1 MSTVADVVR
10 RHGPAYLT
18 RFGRAVL
25 PSHARALRDIAR
37 CRTEEMGGH
46 IAHCED
52 CGAEHSRHHSCRNRA
67 CGQCGADRTDAWLRS
82 QRELLLPVRYF
93 HVVFTLPAELRFIIR
108 SHQKPLLAALFRAAF
123 ESLSALCCDPRH
135 LGGRVGALAVL
146 HTWSRT
152 LEWHPHIHMLV
163 PSGALDDDGRWIT
176 VRGRK
181 KEFLVPVKALARKFR
196 GRFLYLVRRA
206 VPTVRLP
213 YLPKEKKWN
222 VFCKPSVQGPERV
235 LEYLGRYVHK
245 TALSN
250 RAIVE
255 CTDRSV
261 TFRYRDSKDQRL
273 RTMALPPR
281 EFLRRF
287 LQHVQPR
294 GFHRIRSYGL
304 LHSSQRVTLRRLQLM
319 LQPKASV
326 DSTLE
331 NERVNRRPRCPACN
345 SERLRIVRQIAATGG
360 RRYSE
365 AKLSDLPQ
373 LARGPPL

>member
-1 MSTVADVVR
+1 MPSLADVVR
-10 RHGPAYLT
+10 RHGPDYLM

-46 IAHCED
+46 IAHCEN
-52 CGAEHSRHHSCRNRA
+52 CAAEHARHHSCRNRA
-67 CGQCGADRTDAWLRS
+67 CGQCGADRTDAWLRK
-82 QRELLLPVRYF
+82 QHALLLPVRYF
-93 HVVFTLPAELRFIIR
+93 HVVFTVPAELRFIIR

-123 ESLSALCCDPRH
+123 ESLSALCWDPKH

-163 PSGALDDDGRWIT
+163 PGGALDDKGTWLT
-176 VRGRK
+176 VRRRK
-181 KEFLVPVKALARKFR
+181 TEFLVPVKALAKKFR
-196 GRFLYLVRRA
+196 GRFLYLARRA
-206 VPTVRLP
+206 VPTVQLP
-213 YLPKEKKWN
+213 DLRKKKRWK

-235 LEYLGRYVHK
+235 LEYLGRYVQK

-255 CTDRSV
+255 CTDRTV
-261 TFRYRDSKDQRL
+261 TFRYRDSNDQRL
-273 RTMALPPR
+273 RKMTLPPG

-294 GFHRIRSYGL
+294 GFHRVRAYGL
-304 LHSSQRVTLRRLQLM
+304 LHSSRRSTLRRLQLM
-319 LQPKASV
+319 LQPRVPV

-331 NERVNRRPRCPACN
+331 QERPRRRPRCPACN
-345 SERLRIVRQIAATGG
+345 SERLRVVRRIAPTD
-360 RRYSE
+360 RRPTAVE
-365 AKLSDLPQ
+365 LGELPQ
-373 LARGPPL
+373 LARAPPP

>member
-1 MSTVADVVR
+1 MPSLADVVR
-10 RHGPAYLT
+10 RHGPDYMI

-52 CGAEHSRHHSCRNRA
+52 CGAEHARHHSCRNRA
-67 CGQCGADRTDAWLRS
+67 CGQCGADRTDAWLRK

-93 HVVFTLPAELRFIIR
+93 HVVFTVPAELRFVIR
-108 SHQKPLLAALFRAAF
+108 SYQKPLLAALFRAAF
-123 ESLSALCCDPRH
+123 ESLSALCRDPKH

-146 HTWSRT
+146 HTWSRS

-163 PSGALDDDGRWIT
+163 PGGALDDKGAWIT
-176 VRGRK
+176 VRRRK
-181 KEFLVPVKALARKFR
+181 KEFLVPVKALAKKFC
-196 GRFLYLVRRA
+196 GRFLYLARQA
-206 VPTVRLP
+206 VPTVQLP
-213 YLPKEKKWN
+213 NLPKKRKWN

-235 LEYLGRYVHK
+235 LEYLGRYVQK

-250 RAIVE
+250 RAIVD
-255 CTDRSV
+255 CTDRTV
-261 TFRYRDSKDQRL
+261 TFRYRDSKDQRP
-273 RTMALPPR
+273 RTMTLLPG

-294 GFHRIRSYGL
+294 GFHRVRAYGL

-319 LQPKASV
+319 LQRRGPV
-326 DSTLE
+326 DSTQE
-331 NERVNRRPRCPACN
+331 KERPRRRPRCPACQ
-345 SERLRIVRQIAATGG
+345 SERLRIVRPISAARG
-360 RRYSE
+360 RRLIVAELSE
-365 AKLSDLPQ
+365 LPQ
-373 LARGPPL
+373 LARAPPP

>member
-1 MSTVADVVR
+1 MTTVADVVR

-152 LEWHPHIHMLV
+152 LDWHPHIHMLV
-163 PSGALDDDGRWIT
+163 PGGALDDGGAWRT
-176 VRGRK
+176 ARRRK
-181 KEFLVPVKALARKFR
+181 KEFLVPVKALAKKFR
-196 GRFLYLVRRA
+196 GRFLFLARKA
-206 VPTVRLP
+206 VPTVQLP
-213 YLPKEKKWN
+213 DLQRKRKWN

-235 LEYLGRYVHK
+235 LEYLGRYVQK

-250 RAIVE
+250 HAIME
-255 CTDRSV
+255 CADRTV
-261 TFRYRDSKDQRL
+261 AFRYRDSKDQRV
-273 RTMALPPR
+273 RKMTLPPG

-294 GFHRIRSYGL
+294 GFHRVRSYGL

-319 LQPKASV
+319 LQPKAPV

-331 NERVNRRPRCPACN
+331 QARVHRRPRCPTCK
-345 SERLRIVRQIAATGG
+345 SERLRVVRRIAVADRQPTAVKPNEL
-360 RRYSE
+360 R
-365 AKLSDLPQ
+365 Q
-373 LARGPPL
+373 LARAPPP

>member
-1 MSTVADVVR
+1 MPSLADVVR
-10 RHGPAYLT
+10 RHGPDYMT

-25 PSHARALRDIAR
+25 PSHARAMRDIAR

-46 IAHCED
+46 IVHCED
-52 CGAEHSRHHSCRNRA
+52 CGAEHVRHHSCRNRA
-67 CGQCGADRTDAWLRS
+67 CGQCGADRTDAWLRD
-82 QRELLLPVRYF
+82 QRDLLLPVRYF
-93 HVVFTLPAELRFIIR
+93 HAIFTVPAELRFIIR
-108 SHQKPLLAALFRAAF
+108 SYQKPLLGALFRAAF
-123 ESLSALCCDPRH
+123 ESLSALCWDPKL
-135 LGGRVGALAVL
+135 LGGRIGALAVL

-163 PSGALDDDGRWIT
+163 PGGALDDNGRWLR
-176 VRGRK
+176 VRRRK
-181 KEFLVPVKALARKFR
+181 EEFLVPVKALAKKFS
-196 GRFLYLVRRA
+196 GRFLYLARQA

-213 YLPKEKKWN
+213 HLPKEKKWN

-273 RTMALPPR
+273 RTMTLTPG

-287 LQHVQPR
+287 LQHVLPR
-294 GFHRIRSYGL
+294 GFHRVRAYGL
-304 LHSSQRVTLRRLQLM
+304 LHSSQRTTLRRLQLM
-319 LQPKASV
+319 LQRRGPV

-331 NERVNRRPRCPACN
+331 QQRPRRRPRCPACK
-345 SERLRIVRQIAATGG
+345 SERLRIVRRIAAAGG
-360 RRYSE
+360 RRHSE
-365 AKLSDLPQ
+365 AELCDLPQ

>member
-1 MSTVADVVR
+1 MPSLADVVR
-10 RHGPAYLT
+10 RHGTDYLM

-37 CRTEEMGGH
+37 CRTEAMGGH

-52 CGAEHSRHHSCRNRA
+52 CGAEHARHHSCRNRA
-67 CGQCGADRTDAWLRS
+67 CGQCGLDRTDAWLRK
-82 QRELLLPVRYF
+82 QHELLLPVRYF
-93 HVVFTLPAELRFIIR
+93 HVVFTVPAELRFTIR
-108 SHQKPLLAALFRAAF
+108 SHQKPLLAVLFRAAY
-123 ESLSALCCDPRH
+123 ESLSALCRDPKY

-152 LEWHPHIHMLV
+152 LDWHPHIHMLV
-163 PSGALDDDGRWIT
+163 PGGALDDNDAWLT
-176 VRGRK
+176 VRRRK
-181 KEFLVPVKALARKFR
+181 KEFLVPVKALAKKFR
-196 GRFLYLVRRA
+196 GRFLYLARQA

-255 CTDRSV
+255 CTDRSLA
-261 TFRYRDSKDQRL
+261 FCYRDSKDQRL
-273 RTMALPPR
+273 RTMTLPPR

-287 LQHVQPR
+287 LQHIQPR
-294 GFHRIRSYGL
+294 GFHRVRAYGL
-304 LHSSQRVTLRRLQLM
+304 LHSSQRTTLRRLQLM
-319 LQPKASV
+319 LQGRRQV
-326 DSTLE
+326 DSALE
-331 NERVNRRPRCPACN
+331 QARVNRRPRCPACK
-345 SERLRIVRQIAATGG
+345 SERLRMVRQIAASGG
-360 RRYSE
+360 RRRSLAE
-365 AKLSDLPQ
+365 LCELPQ
-373 LARGPPL
+373 LARGPPQ

>member
-1 MSTVADVVR
+1 MPSLADVVR
-10 RHGPAYLT
+10 RHGPDYVT

-46 IAHCED
+46 IVHCED
-52 CGAEHSRHHSCRNRA
+52 CGAEHARHHSCRNRA
-67 CGQCGADRTDAWLRS
+67 CGQCGADRTDAWLRH
-82 QRELLLPVRYF
+82 QRDLLLPVRYF
-93 HVVFTLPAELRFIIR
+93 HVVFTVPAELRFIIR
-108 SHQKPLLAALFRAAF
+108 SYQGPLLGALFRAAF
-123 ESLSALCCDPRH
+123 ESLSALCWDPKH
-135 LGGRVGALAVL
+135 LGGRIGALAVL

-152 LEWHPHIHMLV
+152 LDWHPHIHMLV
-163 PSGALDDDGRWIT
+163 PGGALDDNGRWLR
-176 VRGRK
+176 VRHRK
-181 KEFLVPVKALARKFR
+181 KEFLVPVDALAEKFR
-196 GRFLYLVRRA
+196 GRFLYLARQA

-222 VFCKPSVQGPERV
+222 VFCKPSVQGPARV

-261 TFRYRDSKDQRL
+261 TFRYRDSKDQRH
-273 RTMALPPR
+273 RTMTLRPG

-287 LQHVQPR
+287 LQHVLPR
-294 GFHRIRSYGL
+294 GFHRVRAYGL
-304 LHSSQRVTLRRLQLM
+304 LHSSQRTTLRRLQLM
-319 LQPKASV
+319 LQRRGTV

-331 NERVNRRPRCPACN
+331 QQRPRRRPCCPTCK
-345 SERLRIVRQIAATGG
+345 SERLRIVRQIAAAGG
-360 RRYSE
+360 RRHSAAE
-365 AKLSDLPQ
+365 LCDLPQ
-373 LARGPPL
+373 LARGPPP

>member
-1 MSTVADVVR
+1 MPSLADVVR
-10 RHGPAYLT
+10 RHGPDYMR

-52 CGAEHSRHHSCRNRA
+52 CGAEHARHHSCRNRA
-67 CGQCGADRTDAWLRS
+67 CGRCGADRTDAWLQQ
-82 QRELLLPVRYF
+82 QRGLLLPVRYF
-93 HVVFTLPAELRFIIR
+93 HVVFTVPTELRFIIR
-108 SHQKPLLAALFRAAF
+108 SYQKPLLAALFRAAF
-123 ESLSALCCDPRH
+123 ESLSALCWDQKH

-152 LEWHPHIHMLV
+152 LEWHPHVHMLV
-163 PSGALDDDGRWIT
+163 PGGALDDNGRWLR
-176 VRGRK
+176 VRRRK
-181 KEFLVPVKALARKFR
+181 KEFLVPVDALAKKFR
-196 GRFLYLVRRA
+196 GRFLYLARRA

-222 VFCKPSVQGPERV
+222 VFSKPSTQGSQLV
-235 LEYLGRYVHK
+235 LEYLGRYIHK

-255 CTDRSV
+255 CTDRVV
-261 TFRYRDSKDQRL
+261 TFRYRDSKDQQL
-273 RTMALPPR
+273 RTMTLPPR

-294 GFHRIRSYGL
+294 GFHRVRAYGL

-319 LQPKASV
+319 LQRRGPV
-326 DSTLE
+326 ESTPE
-331 NERVNRRPRCPACN
+331 QERPRQRPRCPACK
-345 SERLRIVRQIAATGG
+345 SERLRIVRRIAAAG
-360 RRYSE
+360 RRAFAAE
-365 AKLSDLPQ
+365 PIGVPPCARAPPQ
-373 LARGPPL
+373 